1 LDLLV
6 LLIKN
11 SPNDSTIGFEN
22 KGGLEDV
29 NGFGEAKKDIL
40 DLPSFLMNFRIMYKI
55 VSKIGTC
62 IYDFNKFCS

>member
-11 SPNDSTIGFEN
+11 SLNDSTIGFED

-29 NGFGEAKKDIL
+29 HGFGEAKKEIL
-40 DLPSFLMNFRIMYKI
+40 DVPSFLMNLKIM
-55 VSKIGTC
+55 
-62 IYDFNKFCS
+62 